1 MAKILIT
8 SIGTLG
14 DINPAIAL
22 GKRLRVL
29 GHKVDFASCSF
40 YLDAVEAAGL
50 TFHRV
55 RPDYNPKDEEL
66 CKAIMHPVKTLLNI
80 HKMILTP
87 AQLEASFQ
95 DFLALA
101 PGYDLVMGNIFSYSS
116 RAACEKQQVPWVG
129 LHLSPVCFF
138 SLVSPPALYPFT
150 AFVNLPKTIRIKVF
164 SFLYSLMNLV
174 ADTWAKNV
182 FSLYKRHDIPAPRN
196 TMIDAPF
203 SDHLN
208 LALFS
213 PLFFDVSLERQ
224 QARGVV
230 KQIGFLDY
238 SGEGSAELPND
249 LREFL
254 EHEEAPLFFT
264 FGSTSGLVGERE
276 MLEPIFLYL
285 QQNKR
290 RTVISVSSSFKNKY
304 QHRQNERL
312 IFCEFVPYLVAMP
325 KMKMVIHQ
333 GGVGTTS
340 IAMSSGI
347 PQLILPDCTDQYDN
361 AYRASL
367 LGVARSLPRKNL
379 NAENLE
385 GELSK
390 ILNDPSYFEKAKK
403 LKEDLSLENQLED
416 QNEKIKEAIDLA
428 LFNNRHRQP

>member
-22 GKRLRVL
+22 GKRLRAL
-29 GHKVDFASCSF
+29 GHEVDFASCTF
-40 YLDAVEAAGL
+40 YKGAVEAAGL
-50 TFHRV
+50 TFYRV

-66 CKAIMHPVKTLLNI
+66 CKAIMHPMKTLLNI

-87 AQLEASFQ
+87 DQLEASFH

-101 PGYDLVMGNIFSYSS
+101 PDYDLVMGNIFSYAS

-138 SLVSPPALYPFT
+138 SLASPPALYPFT
-150 AFVNLPKTIRIKVF
+150 AFVNLPDSIRLKVF
-164 SFLYSLMNLV
+164 SFLYTLMHLV
-174 ADTWAKNV
+174 ADHWAKNV
-182 FSLYKRHDIPAPRN
+182 FKLYERHDMRAPKN
-196 TMIDAPF
+196 CLLDAPF
-203 SDHLN
+203 SSHLN

-213 PLFFDVSLERQ
+213 PLFFDVSQERKQ
-224 QARGVV
+224 TRGVV

-238 SGEGSAELPND
+238 SGEGSPELPAD

-254 EHEEAPLFFT
+254 EHKEAPLFFT

-290 RTVISVSSSFKNKY
+290 RAVISVSSAFKNKY

-385 GELSK
+385 VELSK
-390 ILNDPSYFEKAKK
+390 ILNNPSYFEKAKK
-403 LKEDLSLENQLED
+403 LQEDLSLENQD
-416 QNEKIKEAIDLA
+416 EKIKEAMDLA
-428 LFNNRHRQP
+428 LFNNRHRQS